1 MQLYIISLLALF
13 IMATILYTIMKSKLN
28 SLIDLDLK
36 KDKIIKDL
44 KNELQILKKI
54 LKEKLEKLEEEKT
67 INKSLRATNKKLR
80 TLTKRRTNGKDEV

>member
-54 LKEKLEKLEEEKT
+54 VKAKLEK
-67 INKSLRATNKKLR
+67 
-80 TLTKRRTNGKDEV
+80 